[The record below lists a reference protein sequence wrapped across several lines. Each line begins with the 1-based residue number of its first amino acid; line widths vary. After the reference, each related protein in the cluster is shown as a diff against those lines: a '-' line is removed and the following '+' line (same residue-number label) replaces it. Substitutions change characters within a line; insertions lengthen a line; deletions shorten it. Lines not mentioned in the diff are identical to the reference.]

1 MFKNPGLL
9 SLQGS
14 DAGLK
19 TGLWFLLWLARGQG
33 EDKDTWQT
41 LGCQAAV

>member
-1 MFKNPGLL
+1 MFKNLGLL

-19 TGLWFLLWLARGQG
+19 TGLVPPVSAQGVG
-33 EDKDTWQT
+33 EDKDTLQT
-41 LGCQAAV
+41 LGCQVGV